1 MTVVYLRSGG
11 LLPSRG
17 EIGMAKAP
25 AIFFWDVLVPEYLP
39 QFSVEILPLMSP
51 WPWTYLGV
59 APSQPCTTKDH
70 PQARERFWKPLPPGV
85 PNLKWYPAY
94 CQAHPSDAVP
104 WAHHPVFGLHHVLS
118 PSHAHLH
125 Y

>member
-25 AIFFWDVLVPEYLP
+25 EIFFWDVLVPEYLP

-59 APSQPCTTKDH
+59 APPQPCTTKDH
-70 PQARERFWKPLPPGV
+70 PKLGR
-85 PNLKWYPAY
+85 
-94 CQAHPSDAVP
+94 D
-104 WAHHPVFGLHHVLS
+104 FGNPCLLVCRT
-118 PSHAHLH
+118 
-125 Y
+125 